1 MALDKMEAL
10 EARIKGLVELVQ
22 SLKRANVALEGELRA
37 ARERATKQEDQNREW
52 KTERADIKS
61 RIEKVLDDL
70 EVLEYADGASGE
82 NS

>member
-22 SLKRANVALEGELRA
+22 SLKRANTALESELRT
-37 ARERATKQEDQNREW
+37 ARERAAKHEDLNREW

-70 EVLEYADGASGE
+70 EVLEYADGAPGE
-82 NS
+82 D